1 MKTIKTLCVL
11 LLTGAFITGCSN
23 DDNTE
28 NTPKAIR
35 TYTLSVNATKGDDV
49 ANTRAL
55 TLEGQRLNATW
66 AVGEHVYVRGT
77 QGSSE
82 KFWFKGS
89 IQPESAGKSTRLNGE
104 ITVPDDWAFTT
115 IQDAIDNH
123 VIGYPLT
130 LDLRFPRQELDY
142 SGQVGTLA
150 GIAAKYDYA
159 MATDVQF
166 TVNDN
171 HIKGVTDVTFEN
183 QQAIVKFTLKD
194 KADGTTL
201 LSPTALTI
209 QYGRERVSLTS
220 IPDDTYTTN
229 GAGVLFVAIPGFE
242 SEDITLTASVGGNTY
257 TYSKSGVTFDDGK
270 YYDITVKMTKASA

>member
-66 AVGEHVYVRGT
+66 AIGEHVYVRGT
-77 QGSSE
+77 LASPGE
-82 KFWFKGS
+82 FWFKGS

-104 ITVPDDWAFTT
+104 ITVPDGWKYTT
-115 IQDAIDNH
+115 IQEAINNH

-142 SGQVGTLA
+142 SGQIGTLA
-150 GIAAKYDYA
+150 DIAAKYDYA
-159 MATDVQF
+159 MATNVQF
-166 TVNDN
+166 SVNGN
-171 HIKGVTDVTFEN
+171 HIEGVDDVTFEN
-183 QQAIVKFTLKD
+183 QQAIVKFTLLD

-209 QYGRERVSLTS
+209 EYGEKSVSLTS
-220 IPDDTYTTN
+220 IPADTYTTN
-229 GAGVLFVAIPGFE
+229 GAGVLFVAIPGFK
-242 SEDITLTASVGGNTY
+242 SKDITLTATVAGNTY
-257 TYSKSGVTFDDGK
+257 TYSKSGVTFVDGK
-270 YYDITVKMTKASA
+270 YYDITVKMQH